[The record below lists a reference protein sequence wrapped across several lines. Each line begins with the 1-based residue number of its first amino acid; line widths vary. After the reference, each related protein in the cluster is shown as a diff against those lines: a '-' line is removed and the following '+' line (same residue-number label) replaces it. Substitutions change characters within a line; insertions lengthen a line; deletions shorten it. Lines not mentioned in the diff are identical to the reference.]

1 MERLQKAI
9 AKAGVASRREA
20 ERLIAAGRVRVNGQ
34 VVTILGTKVDPE
46 RDRIE
51 VDGRPIR
58 TEAHVYV
65 MLNKPA
71 GYVTTAKDPQ
81 GRPTVLDLVA
91 SVPQRVFPVGRL
103 DRDTRGLLLLT
114 NDGYLAH
121 RLTHPSFE
129 VVKVYRAK
137 LQGAISRQAVHRLRN
152 GVLLDGRMT
161 APAQVRVLSRSIDSS
176 WIEIAIHEGRNRQV
190 RRMAQAVG
198 FPVIELVRIQ
208 FGPLR
213 LGDLPS
219 GNFRYLQE
227 VEVQA
232 LRNTVLRRTGS
243 R

>member
-103 DRDTRGLLLLT
+103 DRDT
-114 NDGYLAH
+114 A
-121 RLTHPSFE
+121 
-129 VVKVYRAK
+129 A
-137 LQGAISRQAVHRLRN
+137 
-152 GVLLDGRMT
+152 
-161 APAQVRVLSRSIDSS
+161 SS
-176 WIEIAIHEGRNRQV
+176 
-190 RRMAQAVG
+190 
-198 FPVIELVRIQ
+198 
-208 FGPLR
+208 
-213 LGDLPS
+213 S
-219 GNFRYLQE
+219 
-227 VEVQA
+227 
-232 LRNTVLRRTGS
+232 
-243 R
+243 